1 MFYKNAILWWSNEQ
15 ILWNTHEAYEACLK
29 RTLLK
34 KLHQAVSA
42 FNQINY
48 VVSSSRFGLFK
59 LNECGCSQG
68 TWYISKHRIPYLLL
82 AFKHTHRD
90 TPSYTQT
97 HADAHPDTHTHTR
110 TQTHTGTQADTHRQ
124 THTHTHTP
132 RHTWRSTAE
141 ILSGSWRSNLRAI
154 PPQLLSL
161 WWQQSERGN
170 AVEQHQDHATK

>member
-97 HADAHPDTHTHTR
+97 HADAHPDTHTHR
-110 TQTHTGTQADTHRQ
+110 DTGRHTQAHTYKQAH
-124 THTHTHTP
+124 THTHTHTEAHMEVD
-132 RHTWRSTAE
+132 RR
-141 ILSGSWRSNLRAI
+141 N
-154 PPQLLSL
+154 SL
-161 WWQQSERGN
+161 GKLAQ
-170 AVEQHQDHATK
+170 